1 MDGIPNQKEI
11 SDVKIVL
18 NQLKDELNERKDESL
33 IAQLEQKLSENIE
46 YLININDF
54 YSLPIDVIQN
64 IIEQVDFEEIDDC
77 FQLLKTFL
85 SNLSNINENSVS
97 ILKSIQCSVL
107 QLKFDECID
116 LISLIQNCELL
127 IKISDLYQKSKTLV
141 SPDYKYTIQRKEE
154 EIKEMLE
161 YMDDNDLFYVPK
173 VEEKP
178 HDFESNIYEAC
189 NLQIARAI
197 IKIFFYEL
205 SMK

>member
-85 SNLSNINENSVS
+85 
-97 ILKSIQCSVL
+97 
-107 QLKFDECID
+107 
-116 LISLIQNCELL
+116 
-127 IKISDLYQKSKTLV
+127 
-141 SPDYKYTIQRKEE
+141 
-154 EIKEMLE
+154 
-161 YMDDNDLFYVPK
+161 
-173 VEEKP
+173 
-178 HDFESNIYEAC
+178 
-189 NLQIARAI
+189 
-197 IKIFFYEL
+197 
-205 SMK
+205 